1 MIRFLILL
9 PEREMLRPTVTSR
22 IRRSLQPDFYLR
34 PSLLLCLISCA
45 AVLSTRADDLR
56 GQTIPQVSLLKEF
69 RPIGGRGNNKVRS
82 EFDAYP
88 GAPEIALTPLNFAD
102 SRNTPVKGPNARY
115 LSNLISGGS
124 DSAGNDSETPDPKI
138 SAWVYVFGQ
147 FLDHDISLEDTPLT
161 APHIDITILPNDP
174 NPDFPR
180 SGGKIEMY
188 RSTRDP
194 VTNTIINTVAGYL
207 DLSQLYGSTKP
218 IAASLRNANGTL
230 KSSNGGKALQI
241 VGNPDP
247 TVKTDAFIT
256 GDPRVMENPE
266 LSAITILFMREHNYW
281 VRALKTQH
289 PNWNGDQL
297 YDMARSIT
305 TAEYQNIIYNEFLP
319 ALIGPVV
326 GPYAGYNPAV
336 NAQVSQEFAVGAFRV
351 GHSQVSGEQAGIA
364 NDGTEI
370 FAFPLEKQF
379 TNDAVADLPQI
390 EPMIRNLGA
399 EVSQATDVFA
409 VNALRNLLFAGLV
422 GGAVDAVDLIAIDI
436 QRQYD
441 VGLGSLNQTRKAIGL
456 EQYNS
461 IPDLVSDRKL
471 RSEFV
476 NAYGS
481 IKNVDLFMGGL
492 AEKHAQNALVGETFQ
507 RIIADQFRR
516 LRTGDRFFWQ
526 NQGFSSQMSFVISRT
541 RLSDLIVRNT
551 DTPNLQANVFIAQP
565 LPNRPHHLPQPPR
578 FLTLHGRNRP
588 FLDDGH

>member
-1 MIRFLILL
+1 MSIKLIRFLILL
-9 PEREMLRPTVTSR
+9 PEREMLRPTITSR
-22 IRRSLQPDFYLR
+22 IRRSLLPGFYLR
-34 PSLLLCLISCA
+34 PSLLLCLIGFA

-69 RPIGGRGNNKVRS
+69 RPIGGRGNNKVKP

-88 GAPEIALTPLNFAD
+88 GAPEIALAPLNFAD
-102 SRNTPVKGPNARY
+102 SWNIPVKGPNARY
-115 LSNLISGGS
+115 LSNLISGGT

-138 SAWVYVFGQ
+138 SAWIYVFGQ
-147 FLDHDISLEDTPLT
+147 FLDHDISLEETPLT
-161 APHIDITILPNDP
+161 AQHIDITILPNDP

-194 VTNTIINTVAGYL
+194 NTNTIINTVAGYL
-207 DLSQLYGSTKP
+207 DLSQLYGSTKA

-230 KSSNGGKALQI
+230 KSSYGGKALQI
-241 VGNPDP
+241 VGNPPADF
-247 TVKTDAFIT
+247 FIT

-281 VRALKTQH
+281 VRALKAQH

-319 ALIGPVV
+319 ALIGPVL

-351 GHSQVSGEQAGIA
+351 GHSQVSGEQAGIT
-364 NDGTEI
+364 NDGKEV
-370 FAFPLEKQF
+370 FAFTLQDQF
-379 TNDAVADLPQI
+379 KNDAAADLPQI
-390 EPMIRNLGA
+390 EPLIRNLGA
-399 EVSQATDVFA
+399 EVSQATDLFA
-409 VNALRNLLFAGLV
+409 VDALRNLLFAGLV

-456 EQYNS
+456 QQYES
-461 IPDLVSDRKL
+461 ISDLVSDSKL

-476 NAYGS
+476 NTYGS

-526 NQGFSSQMSFVISRT
+526 NQGFSPQMSFVISRT

-565 LPNRPHHLPQPPR
+565 LPDYPHHLPKPPR
-578 FLTLHGRNRP
+578 FLTLHDRNRP